1 MNEPET
7 WPLVVLSP
15 AAAPHSVPDEYGS
28 SLSEC
33 S

>member
-15 AAAPHSVPDEYGS
+15 AAAPHSV
-28 SLSEC
+28 
-33 S
+33 